1 MYQQAPNGRS
11 RFTLRAR
18 ETTEEFPPPKP
29 THEQVK
35 ESQRF
40 VLVGLALGA
49 AFATMAAAILPA
61 APGRLSIT
69 SC

>member
-11 RFTLRAR
+11 RFILRAR

-49 AFATMAAAILPA
+49 AFATMAALLVA
-61 APGRLSIT
+61 AVVSSLR
-69 SC
+69 